1 MSTAPDPEA
10 LVRALAEEH
19 VPPEP
24 PEVLAAR
31 RERMVA
37 NISRSVRESVVQGER
52 RTWLRRLGAAMAVA
66 ASLAA
71 SVGAYESFR
80 ASPAPVAQVSNSI
93 GDLRSVTGTLVVTHA
108 GRSQVVPVATRLKLA
123 AGDELRTA
131 ADGAAELQVGRS
143 DIRVA
148 SATQLTLMAP
158 SSADER
164 FRLAS
169 GRIDL
174 EVSKQPGATRSVVV
188 ETPNADVVVRGTI
201 FSVVV
206 GADSGAPV
214 TRVRVQEGSVW
225 VLHKGDRDLVTTG
238 EEWSSSKPRSVAA
251 PLPIAPPVAAAP
263 QLSLPSPRA
272 SSHSSRGKAP
282 VSASSALAETG
293 TLAEENSLFQSAI
306 DARNRGDDQKALTIF
321 ASLLSKYPRS
331 RLAEEARVE
340 RMRALRRLGDANRA
354 AVEARRYLADHGS
367 GFAREEARSI
377 ALGEK

>member
-37 NISRSVRESVVQGER
+37 NISRSVRESVVQSER

-80 ASPAPVAQVSNSI
+80 AGPAAVAQVSNSI
-93 GDLRSVTGTLVVTHA
+93 GDLHSVTGTLVMTRG
-108 GRSQVVPVATRLKLA
+108 GRSQVVPVATRLNVA

-143 DIRVA
+143 GIRVA
-148 SATQLTLMAP
+148 SATQLALMAP

-206 GADSGAPV
+206 GAESGAPV

-225 VLHKGDRDLVTTG
+225 VLHQGDRNLVTSG
-238 EEWSSSKPRSVAA
+238 EEWSSSSKPKAVAV
-251 PLPIAPPVAAAP
+251 PLPIAPPVVALAP
-263 QLSLPSPRA
+263 EIAPARARA
-272 SSHSSRGKAP
+272 SSPASPERAP
-282 VSASSALAETG
+282 VSAPSAASETG
-293 TLAEENSLFQSAI
+293 TLAEE
-306 DARNRGDDQKALTIF
+306 
-321 ASLLSKYPRS
+321 
-331 RLAEEARVE
+331 
-340 RMRALRRLGDANRA
+340 
-354 AVEARRYLADHGS
+354 
-367 GFAREEARSI
+367 
-377 ALGEK
+377 